1 MTFANQSAYR
11 LATWQN
17 SDIVLNADKFFRLG
31 KVSQKFGN

>member
-17 SDIVLNADKFFRLG
+17 SDISLKADKFFRLD
-31 KVSQKFGN
+31 KVSQKFGS